1 MPTKNTIDDFRGVKI
16 SENYDFSPNRNKYT
30 EEPPKA
36 GGNKGSKKPSKRNSA
51 TNQRSK
57 KEVNDEGE
65 EEEEEEDEESL
76 DVDEIKKK
84 VLKVTRMLNLER
96 L

>member
-16 SENYDFSPNRNKYT
+16 SEKYDFAPNRNKYA

-36 GGNKGSKKPSKRNSA
+36 GGNRGSKKHSNKNST

-65 EEEEEEDEESL
+65 EEDDEEEDEESL

-84 VLKVTRMLNLER
+84 VLKVQRF
-96 L
+96 